1 MTKNNNI
8 SQLKKSIPLFGNS
21 MNMIDTKVHTKI
33 FAKIIEDLGKFQID
47 PNFKLK
53 LGGNVSLKKV
63 LLILTSTMVGY
74 VRYLKD
80 TIENYQKLEKDKKV
94 LFSKVIYGFDDLIDL
109 IPKKKLAKIL
119 DLMTKWEFNDKCP
132 LFAKISHNLLRIFVN
147 LANRKGP
154 KGETMTKLFQDDMK
168 FLNLIIL
175 EKNPEQRFIPIKFS
189 SDFIELLKEIAYS
202 DICIQFY
209 NKVNAINK
217 KEQTNPETTGGEIIK
232 IIDSIINQRCYFE
245 SLPTRGETLYN
256 DEILINEDMSDYSV
270 NDASKLDLIFTLLHE
285 MSHVKRIN
293 CSFDSDYFSNT
304 PKEFITQFKEFND
317 MNEEEKQNF
326 WEVPEIGVPLYT

>member
-1 MTKNNNI
+1 
-8 SQLKKSIPLFGNS
+8 LNS
-21 MNMIDTKVHTKI
+21 T
-33 FAKIIEDLGKFQID
+33 
-47 PNFKLK
+47 
-53 LGGNVSLKKV
+53 
-63 LLILTSTMVGY
+63 LLGY
-74 VRYLKD
+74 VKYLKD
-80 TIENYQKLEKDKKV
+80 GIENYEKLENDKKV
-94 LFSKVIYGFDDLIDL
+94 LFSKVIYGFDDLMDL
-109 IPKKKLAKIL
+109 IPKKKLEEIL
-119 DLMTKWEFNDKCP
+119 DLMTKWEFIDNCP
-132 LFAKISHNLLRIFVN
+132 IFAKISHNLMRTFVN
-147 LANRKGP
+147 LANRKGS
-154 KGETMTKLFQDDMK
+154 KGETRTKLFQGDVK
-168 FLNLIIL
+168 ILNLIIL

-189 SDFIELLKEIAYS
+189 PDFIKLLKVIAS
-202 DICIQFY
+202 RNICILIY
-209 NKVNAINK
+209 NKVNAIIK
-217 KEQTNPETTGGEIIK
+217 KEQTNPEITRQEIIK